1 MNLNRL
7 KEYKLLTVDE
17 IRQCSKAIIQIRNR
31 VDSDLPTMYARKQV
45 KQHALNNLVQLG
57 SYIDKKQPANVSGYL
72 LFWIF
77 KQCRFYGVTI
87 PECVPHVI
95 RDTKGGRERF
105 FCVTHEEWRKYVDN
119 TKRNSPDEVISK
131 LIPFTDHAK
140 LRYIDRVLGV
150 DIGELLKD
158 IPHSQLLREA
168 QPELSEQSIEIDG
181 YTYIL
186 GKGMVCTTI
195 LSPSMSQHPCDK
207 EP

>member
-1 MNLNRL
+1 VNLNRL
-7 KEYKLLTVDE
+7 KEYKTLTVDE

-31 VDSDLPTMYARKQV
+31 IDSDLPTLYAKKQV
-45 KQHALNNLVQLG
+45 KQHAMNNLVQLG
-57 SYIDKKQPANVSGYL
+57 SYIDKKQPAKVTGQL

-77 KQCRFYGVTI
+77 KQCRFYGVSI

-95 RDTKGGRERF
+95 RDSKAGRERF
-105 FCVTHEEWRKYVDN
+105 FCVTHEEWRKYVENPERKTSDN
-119 TKRNSPDEVISK
+119 VVSK

-150 DIGELLKD
+150 DMGELLKN
-158 IPHSQLLREA
+158 IPHRQLLSKAR
-168 QPELSEQSIEIDG
+168 PELKEQSIEIDG

-195 LSPSMSQHPCDK
+195 LTPNMSTHHCDK